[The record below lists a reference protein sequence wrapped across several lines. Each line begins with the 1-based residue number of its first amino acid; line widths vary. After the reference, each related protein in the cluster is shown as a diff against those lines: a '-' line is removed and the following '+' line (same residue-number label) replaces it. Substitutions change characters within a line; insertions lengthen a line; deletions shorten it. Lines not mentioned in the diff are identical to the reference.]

1 MTTNLRTMAV
11 RARMAATLTTRR
23 ASLRLLAVSG
33 DPVAACLALRPDDDV
48 YAIYE
53 RIRARGPVVTSR
65 VGVHAVTSRALCDE
79 VLRDS
84 RFRVQDQDGRPLGY
98 KEMTAD
104 AGGPLQ
110 GSFLELDPPDH
121 ARLRRLVAPTFR
133 PRLIRAYA
141 DRAEAVA
148 HRLLD
153 RSADRDTFD
162 LVADFASPFPITV
175 ISDLLGIPGVDSA
188 QFARFGVLVGQS
200 LDGVRSLREADALRE
215 ASDELAAL
223 FTRLALERRVNPA
236 GDVISVLAA
245 AQADGGMT
253 ASELVSTCGLLLH
266 AGFETTVNLIGNGV
280 AALLADRTAWDRLVA
295 DPSLAPRAVEETLR
309 YDPSV
314 QATARMAHEDVE
326 LGGRTLPAGS
336 IVLPIL
342 AAANRDPQV
351 YRDPA
356 RFDLSR
362 EGEPE
367 HLSFSSGIHY
377 CLGAPLARLE
387 GEIAFRVLAQRL
399 PELHAAGGARR
410 RRGGTIRGYSTF
422 PVTSAPTRAPALDR

>member
-1 MTTNLRTMAV
+1 MTNTLRTMST
-11 RARMAATLTTRR
+11 RARMSAALTTRR
-23 ASLRLLAVSG
+23 ATLRLLAWSG
-33 DPVAACLALRPDDDV
+33 DPVAAVLALRPDDDA
-48 YAIYE
+48 YALYE

-65 VGVHAVTSRALCDE
+65 VGVHAVTSRALCDQ
-79 VLRDS
+79 VLRDP
-84 RFRVQDQDGRPLGY
+84 RFRVRDLDGQPLS
-98 KEMTAD
+98 KDRATAD
-104 AGGPLQ
+104 ASGPLQ

-121 ARLRRLVAPTFR
+121 TRLRRLVAPAFR
-133 PRLIRAYA
+133 PRLIRTYA
-141 DRAEAVA
+141 ERAETVA

-153 RSADRDTFD
+153 ESAGRGQFD
-162 LVADFASPFPITV
+162 LIADLAAPFPITV
-175 ISDLLGIPGVDSA
+175 ISDLLGIPDVDSA
-188 QFARFGVLVGQS
+188 KFARFGVLVGQS
-200 LDGVRSLREADALRE
+200 LDGVTSLREADALRE
-215 ASDELAAL
+215 ASEELAAL
-223 FTRLALERRVNPA
+223 FTQLAQERRVDPTD
-236 GDVISVLAA
+236 DVISVLAA
-245 AQADGGMT
+245 AQSDGAMT
-253 ASELVSTCGLLLH
+253 ASELVSTCGLLLL

-280 AALLADRTAWDRLVA
+280 AALLADRTNWDKLVA

-314 QATARMAHEDVE
+314 QATGRMAHEDVE
-326 LGGRTLPAGS
+326 LGSRRLPAGS

-387 GEIAFRVLAQRL
+387 AEIAFRVLAERL
-399 PELHAAGGARR
+399 PELRVVPGARR
-410 RRGGTIRGYSTF
+410 RRGSTIRGYSTF
-422 PVTSAPTRAPALDR
+422 PVTAEPARVPSG